1 MKKNGKIFLF
11 YMFTFLITAHFLL
24 RADMPTPYAPS
35 TNTFETR
42 VTQPYLTTP
51 AFNFHIFSKRKHC
64 ADICSGIVPCG
75 YFQATLIQ
83 NFNKG
88 FFASGEFDYMFYDP
102 EFAAFKSA
110 VIGLGY
116 TFTCETFELIDF
128 IDCMVQPS
136 LNIQPHMTTP
146 SLLVLLNY
154 GIFNSITAELLCAVY
169 AQSLEYKR
177 IYTFGPG
184 IKFDHFL
191 DTFSCGINYARTIFK
206 NPEHS
211 DTSNTT
217 TMFFEYDRASSDK
230 PYLPVFNLS
239 ITFFSSNQP
248 CYAGIDTT
256 LGCGCNIEWCF

>member
-1 MKKNGKIFLF
+1 MKKNGKIFLL

-128 IDCMVQPS
+128 M
-136 LNIQPHMTTP
+136 
-146 SLLVLLNY
+146 Y
-154 GIFNSITAELLCAVY
+154 F
-169 AQSLEYKR
+169 
-177 IYTFGPG
+177 
-184 IKFDHFL
+184 IKCKF
-191 DTFSCGINYARTIFK
+191 TIF
-206 NPEHS
+206 
-211 DTSNTT
+211 
-217 TMFFEYDRASSDK
+217 
-230 PYLPVFNLS
+230 LS
-239 ITFFSSNQP
+239 YF
-248 CYAGIDTT
+248 
-256 LGCGCNIEWCF
+256 

>member
-88 FFASGEFDYMFYDP
+88 FFASALFERP
-102 EFAAFKSA
+102 AFK
-110 VIGLGY
+110 IK
-116 TFTCETFELIDF
+116 
-128 IDCMVQPS
+128 DCSSTLKFSQVKEGSTVSRYKESTS
-136 LNIQPHMTTP
+136 L
-146 SLLVLLNY
+146 
-154 GIFNSITAELLCAVY
+154 
-169 AQSLEYKR
+169 
-177 IYTFGPG
+177 
-184 IKFDHFL
+184 
-191 DTFSCGINYARTIFK
+191 
-206 NPEHS
+206 
-211 DTSNTT
+211 
-217 TMFFEYDRASSDK
+217 
-230 PYLPVFNLS
+230 
-239 ITFFSSNQP
+239 
-248 CYAGIDTT
+248 
-256 LGCGCNIEWCF
+256 